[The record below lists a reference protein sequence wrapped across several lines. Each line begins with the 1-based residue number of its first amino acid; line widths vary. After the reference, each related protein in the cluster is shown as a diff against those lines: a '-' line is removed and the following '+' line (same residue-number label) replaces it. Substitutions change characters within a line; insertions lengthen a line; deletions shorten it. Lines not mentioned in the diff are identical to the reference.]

1 MARKPMTNIPVQT
14 ANQSGAKAFQAA
26 SKSSGDLPGSSFM
39 NRSGGKSRFPGRKSV
54 GVEPTQKSTQ
64 APELSQRINAPRLS
78 QARVEGYRNRIQNLA
93 QQADEEQILQEYGK
107 ILEEARGHQDSFAF
121 ETMQNDMEKFKSD
134 SSELQRGMF

>member
-1 MARKPMTNIPVQT
+1 MARNPMKNIPVQT

-26 SKSSGDLPGSSFM
+26 SKNSGDLPGNSFM
-39 NRSGGKSRFPGRKSV
+39 NRSSGKSRFPGRKSV

-78 QARVEGYRNRIQNLA
+78 QARIEGYRNRIQTLA

-121 ETMQNDMEKFKSD
+121 ETMQNDMEQFKSD
-134 SSELQRGMF
+134 SSELRRGMF